1 MGVLDV
7 IGWSFVAAVTAWVV
21 TLSWARL
28 ELAHSRT
35 VLQDDIRYW
44 HAEAIKARDLAAQL
58 KLEIDTWSRGCQQGR
73 EDVIAIMPLLIAAQ
87 KRFSG
92 AALPETPLVEASDR

>member
-1 MGVLDV
+1 MGVLQV
-7 IGWSFVAAVTAWVV
+7 MGWSFVAAVTAWGV

-28 ELAHSRT
+28 ALAHSRT
-35 VLQDDIRYW
+35 GLEDDIRYW
-44 HAEAIKARDLAAQL
+44 HGEAVKARDLAAQL

-87 KRFSG
+87 ERFSG
-92 AALPETPLVEASDR
+92 APLPETPVMETSEM

>member
-7 IGWSFVAAVTAWVV
+7 IGWSFVAAVTAWGV

-28 ELAHSRT
+28 ALAHSRT
-35 VLQDDIRYW
+35 ALQDDVRYW

-58 KLEIDTWSRGCQQGR
+58 KREIDTWSRGCQQGR

-87 KRFSG
+87 KLVSG
-92 AALPETPLVEASDR
+92 AALPETPLAEASDR